1 MQHMKHLSE
10 YRDRELARK
19 IIRAIHTS
27 SKKEARFMEVCG
39 THTVSI
45 FRNGIREVLPPHIA
59 LISGPGCPVCVTDT
73 EEIDKSIKL
82 SHEHDVILTTF
93 GDLMRVPGSRSSL
106 QREKADGADIRPVYS
121 TLDALKIATNHPD
134 KKVVFLGIGFET
146 TAPTIAAAVLQARNH
161 KIKNFYVL
169 SFHKL
174 IPPAMDALLSSG
186 ELKIDGFMCP
196 GHVSCII
203 GANPYLPVAEK
214 YRTPCVVAGFEP
226 VDILQSVYMLVEQ
239 LEKGCADVEI
249 QYQRG
254 VTFEGNRKAMAI
266 IERVFE
272 PCDAPWRGLG
282 NIPKSGLRLRGEYK
296 GYGAESVFD
305 LSVPKPKKHPGCICG
320 DVLRGAK
327 TPVECPLYG
336 KGCNPSRP
344 VGPCMVSTEGACA
357 AYYKYH
363 EIS

>member
-1 MQHMKHLSE
+1 MKHLSE
-10 YRDRELARK
+10 YRDGELARK
-19 IIRAIHTS
+19 IIGGIHAS

-73 EEIDKSIKL
+73 QDIDKSIKL
-82 SHEHDVILTTF
+82 CHESGVIITTF
-93 GDLMRVPGSRSSL
+93 GDLMRVPGSISSL
-106 QREKADGADIRPVYS
+106 QREKAHGADIRTVYS
-121 TLDALKIATNHPD
+121 TLDALTIATKYPE

-146 TAPTIAAAVLQARNH
+146 TAPTIAAAVLQARDR
-161 KIKNFYVL
+161 KIDNFFVL
-169 SFHKL
+169 SFHKV
-174 IPPAMDALLSSG
+174 IPPAMDALLSGG
-186 ELKIDGFMCP
+186 EVRIDGFMCP

-226 VDILQSVYMLVEQ
+226 VDILQSLYMLVEQ
-239 LEKGCADVEI
+239 VEKGLANVEI

-254 VTFEGNRKAMAI
+254 VTFEGNRTAMAI
-266 IERVFE
+266 MERVFE

-282 NIPKSGLRLRGEYK
+282 NIPKSGLRLRPEYE
-296 GYGAESVFD
+296 GYAAESVFD
-305 LSVPKPKKHPGCICG
+305 LSVPSAKEHHGCICG
-320 DVLRGAK
+320 DILRGVK

-336 KGCNPSRP
+336 KKCNPGHP
-344 VGPCMVSTEGACA
+344 VGPCMVSTEGTCA

-363 EIS
+363 DIS